1 MEKRTRSP
9 NYPAFG
15 LRTALEKVATL
26 YKNQHTHGAPREVAV
41 MSMGYSGLNGA
52 SASAIS
58 AVLKFGLLERSG
70 EEVRI
75 SDRAMRILHPRSSEE
90 KAEAI
95 REAAGEPQLFR
106 ELSEK
111 FPGRLPADEILRNHL
126 IRSGFAP
133 AAVSSVILAYRET
146 IEFVEQEA
154 GAYDSGQT
162 QSSPPALEAPMPAPQ
177 LASAYNTA
185 PVPPSFP
192 GKTDRVLAH
201 YEFES
206 GGNVRIV
213 MSGPVS
219 TQKALKMAET
229 LLKLKRE
236 ELAEAPPE
244 NPASGTLEELEE

>member
-15 LRTALEKVATL
+15 LRTALEKAAIL

-41 MSMGYSGLNGA
+41 KSMGYNSLNGA
-52 SASAIS
+52 SATAIS
-58 AVLKFGLLERSG
+58 AVLKFGLLERNG

-75 SDRAMRILHPRSSEE
+75 SDRAMRILHPHSPEE
-90 KAEAI
+90 KAAAI
-95 REAAGEPQLFR
+95 REAATEPPLFR
-106 ELSEK
+106 ELAEK

-126 IRSGFAP
+126 IRNGFAP

-146 IEFVEQEA
+146 IEFAEQESA
-154 GAYDSGQT
+154 GYDSGELQ
-162 QSSPPALEAPMPAPQ
+162 PMKPALEAPMPAPQ
-177 LASAYNTA
+177 LASAYNPA

-244 NPASGTLEELEE
+244 NPAPGILEELEE